1 MYKIKTFNQ
10 IASKGLD
17 RFGRENYEV
26 SSDTLQPE
34 AILLRSHKLQE
45 EDIPE
50 SVLAIA
56 RAGAGVNNVP
66 VEQLSKRG
74 LVVFNT
80 PGANANAVKELVFA
94 GMLLGSRG
102 IQGGIEYVKE
112 VVATSTSSDLN
123 KQVEAAKK
131 QFSGAELK
139 DKTLGIVGLGAIGSL
154 VADLALAFDMRV
166 IGYDPALSVE
176 AAWRLSSQV
185 EKAQNLQSLLAAS
198 DYITL
203 HVPAIP
209 ETQDMI
215 DKNALSQ
222 VKKGAVLLNFARASI
237 VNELA
242 VLDALNNNQL
252 SKYINDFPSTV
263 FAERDDVVSMPHLG
277 ASTAEAEQNCA
288 VMAADQLKDFLEN
301 GNIKN
306 SVNFPTVKL
315 DRINAERIIFAN
327 ENVPKVLG
335 NVLSILADHN
345 VNVVDMVNK
354 SRGELAYNI
363 IDVELQGNERVI
375 DAIADI
381 PHVLSIRLIN

>member
-1 MYKIKTFNQ
+1 MFKIKTFNQ
-10 IASKGLD
+10 ISSKGLD
-17 RFGRENYEV
+17 RFGRDEYEV
-26 SSDTLQPE
+26 SSDTMHPE
-34 AILLRSHKLQE
+34 AILLRSHKLQSSE
-45 EDIPE
+45 IPE

-66 VEQLSKRG
+66 VERLSKQG

-102 IQGGIEYVKE
+102 IQGGIEYVNHAVSE
-112 VVATSTSSDLN
+112 SSGDVLN

-139 DKTLGIVGLGAIGSL
+139 GKTLGIVGLGAIGSL
-154 VADLALAFDMRV
+154 VADLALAFEMRV

-185 EKAQNLQSLLAAS
+185 EKAPNLQWLLAES
-198 DYITL
+198 DFITL

-209 ETQDMI
+209 ETKDMI
-215 DKNALSQ
+215 DKSALAQ
-222 VKKGAVLLNFARASI
+222 VKSGAVLLNFARASI
-237 VNELA
+237 VNENA
-242 VLDALNNNQL
+242 VAEALDNKRL
-252 SKYINDFPSTV
+252 SKYINDFPSAL
-263 FAERDDVVSMPHLG
+263 FAGRNDVISMPHLG

-288 VMAADQLKDFLEN
+288 MMAADQLKDFLEN

-363 IDVELQGNERVI
+363 IDVELQGNEDVI
-375 DAIADI
+375 NAISEV
-381 PHVLSIRLIN
+381 PQVLSVRLIS

>member
-1 MYKIKTFNQ
+1 MFKVKTFNQ
-10 IASKGLD
+10 ISSKGLD
-17 RFGRENYEV
+17 RFGRDTYEV
-26 SSDTLQPE
+26 SSDTMHPD

-45 EDIPE
+45 TEIPD

-66 VEQLSKRG
+66 VEALSKRG

-94 GMLLGSRG
+94 GLLLGSRG
-102 IQGGIEYVKE
+102 IQGGIEYVNQTVSKASGDE
-112 VVATSTSSDLN
+112 LN

-166 IGYDPALSVE
+166 VGYDPALSVE
-176 AAWRLSSQV
+176 AAWRLSSRV
-185 EKAQNLQSLLAAS
+185 EKAQNLQALLATS

-203 HVPAIP
+203 HVPAIA

-215 DKNALSQ
+215 DKNALAQ
-222 VKKGAVLLNFARASI
+222 VKKGAILLNFARASI
-237 VNELA
+237 VNESA
-242 VLDALNNNQL
+242 VIEALDNQNL
-252 SKYINDFPSTV
+252 SKYINDFPSTA
-263 FAERDDVVSMPHLG
+263 FAGRGDVISMPHLG

-288 VMAADQLKDFLEN
+288 MMAADQLKDFLEH

-363 IDVELQGNERVI
+363 IDVELQGNEDVI

-381 PHVLSIRLIN
+381 PQVLSVRLIK